1 LQPLSDVWRDISK
14 YIKVYNFKDFE
25 NVPESPG
32 VYAWFYPL
40 TISSDRIEDLGVEL
54 SAILNYDS
62 KAESEQKQKA
72 TLNYSWKNVEVSV
85 EEEYHS
91 DFKNDA
97 KKMWSNIKENDDA
110 MKNLRK
116 IMLVSS
122 ILMPP
127 LYIGKTNNLNRRCG
141 EHRNSSGDKGSFHY
155 RFEKFA
161 EEKELKNGKQITHS
175 KVEDLIFVCIDT
187 KNMIQS
193 NGIEDSIDFEKL
205 LEEIFKLIARP
216 PYSRI

>member
-72 TLNYSWKNVEVSV
+72 TLNYSWKNVEVTV

-91 DFKNDA
+91 EFKNDA
-97 KKMWSNIKENDDA
+97 KSMWKSIKDDEDV
-110 MKNLRK
+110 MRSLRK

-155 RFEKFA
+155 RFEKFTDD
-161 EEKELKNGKQITHS
+161 KILKNKRQITHR

-187 KNMIQS
+187 KNIVQS
-193 NGIEDSIDFEKL
+193 SSIGNSVDFEKL
-205 LEEIFKLIARP
+205 LEEIFKIIARP

>member
-1 LQPLSDVWRDISK
+1 MQPLSDVWRDISK

-91 DFKNDA
+91 DFKKKK

-110 MKNLRK
+110 MKNLRN